1 MIYDLSLQMGWLPRD
16 VRAMPVSDLIG
27 LAKASSRREQRSKR
41 GR

>member
-1 MIYDLSLQMGWLPRD
+1 MFDLSLAMGWLPRD

-27 LAKASSRREQRSKR
+27 LAKAGTRREQRSKR